1 MCMAFGKA
9 NKLKTFISYY
19 INMVIN
25 IFYIIAIIG
34 LLSIILGTLVIYK
47 KRKYTYPLFIIGGI
61 CLEIYSI
68 YIEDLIFIIL
78 QTVFILSSV
87 YGLIRKK

>member
-1 MCMAFGKA
+1 
-9 NKLKTFISYY
+9 
-19 INMVIN
+19 MVIN
-25 IFYIIAIIG
+25 IFYAIAIIG

-68 YIEDLIFIIL
+68 YIGDLIFIIL
-78 QTVFILSSV
+78 QAVFILSST
-87 YGLIRKK
+87 YGLIKLNKHKK